1 MKNSN
6 ETTDIIYSTRTVRK
20 MWVEKSESE
29 QQSNKVNE
37 IWWRFNNSEICSSQ
51 TDSSC
56 NWWGQNPSKTKKKQ
70 TKTRRNN
77 IVKYKM
83 QIKIGLHIIY
93 PSICMLIRPINNA
106 GYSILNRHCALKIN
120 VYLKRH
126 KVRAAIGLTNSRTQD
141 TDNNCQSNENK
152 FKNKESKE
160 KNKGKINSKN
170 WPKWK

>member
-1 MKNSN
+1 
-6 ETTDIIYSTRTVRK
+6 
-20 MWVEKSESE
+20 
-29 QQSNKVNE
+29 
-37 IWWRFNNSEICSSQ
+37 
-51 TDSSC
+51 
-56 NWWGQNPSKTKKKQ
+56 
-70 TKTRRNN
+70 
-77 IVKYKM
+77 M

-106 GYSILNRHCALKIN
+106 GCSILNRHCALKIN

-170 WPKWK
+170 WPK